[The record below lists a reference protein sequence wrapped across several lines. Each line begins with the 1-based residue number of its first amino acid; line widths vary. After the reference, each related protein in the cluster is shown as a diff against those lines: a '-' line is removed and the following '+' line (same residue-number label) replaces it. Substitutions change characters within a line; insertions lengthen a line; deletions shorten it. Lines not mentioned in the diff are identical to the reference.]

1 MKVPLT
7 RFELIEHW
15 ANLLTLSVPI
25 LMIGYALVDT
35 TGDQNKVALTLVG
48 LAIVYFLLIR
58 HKLSSL
64 RLNVYRTSMTESEFK
79 QANSAAAK
87 LNDWEIVSNKKN
99 YFSAIKRTGWQWD
112 GIRVFSILRDDKV
125 FLNGMVNPSIRSNPF
140 VFGLDEKMKHELIK
154 QYKLAIQGQDVMDM
168 VDQQVVMEE
177 EKFWNESEFSTKNF
191 LMRIVGYILS
201 FALITICVL
210 LILEKNLTG
219 ILVGLII
226 IGLVGQYLYYDIK
239 IIREKK
245 RRTRPGYNKP
255 S

>member
-7 RFELIEHW
+7 KFELIEHW
-15 ANLLTLSVPI
+15 ANLITLSVPI
-25 LMIGYALVDT
+25 LMIGYVLVDT
-35 TGDQNKVALTLVG
+35 TGDQNKVAFTLVG
-48 LAIVYFLLIR
+48 LALVYFLLIR

-99 YFSAIKRTGWQWD
+99 YFSAINRTGWQWD
-112 GIRVFSILRDDKV
+112 GIRIFSILRDGKV
-125 FLNGMVNPSIRSNPF
+125 FLNAMVNPSIRSNPF

-154 QYKLAIQGQDVMDM
+154 QYKLAIQDQDVMDM
-168 VDQQVVMEE
+168 VEQQISIYE
-177 EKFWNESEFSTKNF
+177 EKFWSESEFSTKNF
-191 LMRIVGYILS
+191 IMRIVGYVLS
-201 FALITICVL
+201 FVLIAICVL
-210 LILEKNLTG
+210 VILEKNLSG
-219 ILVGLII
+219 IIVGLIT
-226 IGLVGQYLYYDIK
+226 IGFVGQYLYYDMK

-245 RRTRPGYNKP
+245 RRTKPGYNKP